1 MSKYFIGPAQ
11 FAIRSIY
18 FHFINFQFITV
29 RFQIRQRA
37 TDRRTARSRKLA
49 DTLNYKTT
57 KITKTTMYSTYLVT
71 GIGSCEMVEWSR
83 WSCCRNNNNNSQKQI
98 MGVCLQKRKENSI
111 VVVDARH
118 AALTVQQSIKQWN
131 EKKNNANMKWTV
143 RKTTE
148 GNKKAKQCHK
158 TFGTRSRTQIY
169 MQIANQQWISDWWR
183 MRAGMLR

>member
-57 KITKTTMYSTYLVT
+57 KITKTTMYSTYSVT

-131 EKKNNANMKWTV
+131 EKKTTPIWNGQWEKPQKGIRKQKNAIK
-143 RKTTE
+143 RL
-148 GNKKAKQCHK
+148 GHDHAHK
-158 TFGTRSRTQIY
+158 YTCK
-169 MQIANQQWISDWWR
+169 
-183 MRAGMLR
+183 